1 MLRIIAQLF
10 AFVKRFLYHLY
21 VRQLS
26 PSYVAAHYSK
36 GFKISQAL
44 FYCLRVIYTIFICGL
59 APRLQHRRNYNIGG

>member
-10 AFVKRFLYHLY
+10 AFVKGFLYHLY

-26 PSYVAAHYSK
+26 PSYVAAYYSK

-44 FYCLRVIYTIFICGL
+44 FYCIYMCALAGAGRGL
-59 APRLQHRRNYNIGG
+59 